1 MLPVKHSVSNLLAC
15 MQATRK
21 SGRDRGKRPRYAEP
35 GMSSSDDDA
44 IEIYD
49 SDGDEPTQKLPK
61 LSQRETPS
69 QNRRKRSVQA
79 TSAVLES
86 GSADCNHLLHWA

>member
-1 MLPVKHSVSNLLAC
+1 MLPIQFTVSNILAC

-44 IEIYD
+44 IEIHD
-49 SDGDEPTQKLPK
+49 NDEEEPTQKLPK

-69 QNRRKRSVQA
+69 QSRRKR
-79 TSAVLES
+79 
-86 GSADCNHLLHWA
+86 